1 MTVKVLLA
9 DDQALVRAGFRS
21 LLARSR
27 DITVVGEAQ
36 DGDEAVRLA
45 ASTHPD
51 VILMDIRMPGTD
63 GITATRRIVTNP
75 TTRGCRVIVLTTF
88 DTDEYV
94 FAALRAGASGFLTK
108 EVEPAEL
115 RRAVAAVA
123 GGDALLSP
131 GVTRRVIEQFAH
143 RQDLTPSAGQRLAP
157 LTARELETVKL
168 VALGLSNDEIA
179 ERLVISPLTAKTHI
193 TRAIAKL
200 NVRDR
205 VQLVILAYESGLIR
219 PGAWR

>member
-1 MTVKVLLA
+1 MTITVLLA

-45 ASTHPD
+45 SSTRPD

-63 GITATRRIVTNP
+63 GIAATRRIVTDP
-75 TTRGCRVIVLTTF
+75 ATRSSRVIILTTF
-88 DTDEYV
+88 DTDEHV

-131 GVTRRVIEQFAH
+131 GVTRRVIEQFAY
-143 RQDLTPSAGQRLAP
+143 RQDLTPAAGERLAA
-157 LTARELETVKL
+157 LTSRERETVRL
-168 VALGLSNDEIA
+168 VALGLSNHEIA

-193 TRAIAKL
+193 SRAIAKL

-219 PGAWR
+219 PGA